1 MDAEEYLEPMLDDEI
16 VKWRLMSAGFD
27 PEEVFS
33 FLRRRWNILLLD
45 PISRHWDSI
54 TKEEGRFL
62 AGIEIIHNRQIELEE
77 SMKAELDWD
86 GEED

>member
-16 VKWRLMSAGFD
+16 VKWRLMGAGLD

-54 TKEEGRFL
+54 TKEEERFF
-62 AGIEIIHNRQIELEE
+62 AGIEIIHNRQIELGER
-77 SMKAELDWD
+77 MKAELDED
-86 GEED
+86 GDED